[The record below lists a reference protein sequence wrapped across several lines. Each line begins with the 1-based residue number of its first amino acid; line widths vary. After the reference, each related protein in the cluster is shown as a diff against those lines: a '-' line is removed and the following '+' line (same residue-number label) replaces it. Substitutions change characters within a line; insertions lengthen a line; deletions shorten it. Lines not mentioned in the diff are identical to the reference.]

1 MQKISKSKIDRFV
14 KTVERNEFTPE
25 RKEKALRFIKDLP
38 LSQENISSMKKV
50 EDDEIVSAAIDKH
63 TQVLFDVV
71 GTFEDAVK
79 NGIDNLDDLMSWMG
93 ISQKDAFKET
103 FNDILDTSH
112 IYKITAAPEPV
123 SYTHLT
129 LPTKA

>member
-25 RKEKALRFIKDLP
+25 RKEKALQFIKDLP
-38 LSQENISSMKKV
+38 LSQDNIAAMKKV

-63 TQVLFDVV
+63 TQVLFDTV

-93 ISQKDAFKET
+93 VAQKDEFRET
-103 FNDILDTSH
+103 FNEILDTSH
-112 IYKITAAPEPV
+112 VYKITAAPEP
-123 SYTHLT
+123 SAARLGE
-129 LPTKA
+129 

>member
-25 RKEKALRFIKDLP
+25 RKEKALQFIKDLP
-38 LSQENISSMKKV
+38 LSQDNIAAMKKV

-63 TQVLFDVV
+63 TQVLFDTVD
-71 GTFEDAVK
+71 TFEDAVK

-93 ISQKDAFKET
+93 VAQKDEFRET
-103 FNDILDTSH
+103 FNEILDTSH
-112 IYKITAAPEPV
+112 VYKITAAPEP
-123 SYTHLT
+123 SAARLGE
-129 LPTKA
+129 

>member
-38 LSQENISSMKKV
+38 LSQENIAAMKKV

-63 TQVLFDVV
+63 TQVLFDAV

-93 ISQKDAFKET
+93 ISQKDEFRET

-112 IYKITAAPEPV
+112 IYKITAAPEP
-123 SYTHLT
+123 SSARLGE
-129 LPTKA
+129 